1 MEWSLRELRVLVT
14 AVDTGSFTDAASA
27 LHTSQAA
34 VSRTVAALERQV
46 GERLLRRIPRG
57 CEPTATGH
65 QLLPAARRLLAEAD
79 RFGEFVRS
87 RHGVLRLGYAWAAL
101 GAHTTR
107 LQRTWDAEQ
116 SSREL
121 HLVRHNSPTAGLSE
135 GVCDVAVLRRA
146 ADERRFDSVIVG
158 LERRLVAFASDDP
171 AWARRRQLTM
181 AEVAERT
188 VIIDSRT
195 GSTGAD
201 LWAGSAQ
208 GPRFAESTDV
218 DEWLS
223 TIAAGHGVGT
233 TAEATAFHHPRPGV
247 TFRPIK
253 DGPRIAVRLAWRRD
267 DPPAGLPELID
278 AVTGLY
284 AQP

>member
-1 MEWSLRELRVLVT
+1 MEWSLRELRVFTT

-57 CEPTATGH
+57 CEPTPTGH

-87 RHGVLRLGYAWAAL
+87 RHDVLRLGYAWAAL

-107 LQRTWDAEQ
+107 LQRGWDAEYP
-116 SSREL
+116 SREL
-121 HLVRHNSPTAGLSE
+121 HLVRHNSPTAGLGE
-135 GVCDVAVLRRA
+135 GACDVAILRRSV
-146 ADERRFDSVIVG
+146 DERRFDSVIVG

-171 AWARRRQLTM
+171 AWRRRRQLTM

-195 GSTGAD
+195 GSTGAE
-201 LWAGSAQ
+201 LWAGTAHT
-208 GPRFAESTDV
+208 PRFAESSDV
-218 DEWLS
+218 DDWLS
-223 TIAAGHGVGT
+223 AIAAGHGVGT

-247 TFRPIK
+247 TFRQIK
-253 DGPRIAVRLAWRRD
+253 DGPRIPVRLAWWRD
-267 DPPAGLPELID
+267 DPPSGLTELVD
-278 AVTGLY
+278 AVTRLY
-284 AQP
+284 AG